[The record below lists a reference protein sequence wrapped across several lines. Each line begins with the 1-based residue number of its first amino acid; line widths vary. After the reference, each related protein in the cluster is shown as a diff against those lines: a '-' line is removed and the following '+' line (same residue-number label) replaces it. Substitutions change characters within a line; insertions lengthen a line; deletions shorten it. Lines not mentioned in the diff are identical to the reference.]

1 MRAVFKRSLASL
13 EEVYAFTEKF
23 FAGEEVDGKHLYA
36 INLVLEELFS
46 NMVKFNE
53 AGPDTVS
60 VEMLRQNGAV
70 RVQLSDQEPEPFDVT
85 TPRPL
90 DIDAPL
96 ERREESGMGLFL
108 VQKFVDSLDYTYRNG
123 TSTITFV
130 KRLD

>member
-1 MRAVFKRSLASL
+1 MRAVFNRSLASL
-13 EEVYAFTEKF
+13 EDVFAFTDKF

-36 INLVLEELFS
+36 IKLVMEELFT

-53 AGPDTVS
+53 TGPETVS
-60 VEMLRQNGAV
+60 VEMLRQDGAV

-85 TPRPL
+85 APRSL
-90 DIDAPL
+90 DVDAPL

-108 VQKFVDSLDYTYRNG
+108 VQKFVDALDYTYRNG